1 MIASV
6 SERFDWIASDKRP
19 RRVGV
24 LGGTFDPVHVGHLAM
39 ADAARIELGLDAV
52 LFVPT
57 AGSAFKEGAV
67 VASPEQR
74 LSWCRAAVRDNAYFD
89 ASGVD
94 IERGGRTRTVDT
106 LRDLHGFFG
115 DHVRLFF
122 IMGSDAAR
130 ELHRWADSPTLSSLA
145 SFAVVSRAGHPFG
158 APEISERGLDAFDFV
173 LLEDAVM
180 DVSSTMVR
188 KRLASG
194 GSMRYFVPAAAAE
207 LIGRDDPYR
216 PVEQAHP
223 SDEVFGPEFEL
234 RIVSELERRVSP
246 RRLRHIR
253 GVADMAERLARTYG
267 VDPRRARLA
276 GLLHDWDK
284 GLDDDVVRR
293 RVFDLGLDIDGRMVF
308 DMPALLHGPTA
319 AEALRRAYPGVPGDV
334 LQAVERHTAG
344 ACGMSDLDMVVYV
357 ADAIEENRSFAGV
370 QDLRDLIGGV
380 SLEKLFFRTYRHILA
395 DLIARRK
402 RIHPRTVEVWNSY
415 VLDNRD

>member
-6 SERFDWIASDKRP
+6 SERFDWIASDERP
-19 RRVGV
+19 HRVGV

-57 AGSAFKEGAV
+57 AASAFKEGSV

-74 LSWCRAAVRDNAYFD
+74 LSWCKAAVRDNAYFD
-89 ASGVD
+89 VSGID
-94 IERGGRTRTVDT
+94 IERGGKTRTVDT
-106 LRDLHGFFG
+106 LRDLRSFFG
-115 DHVRLFF
+115 EHVRLFF

-130 ELHRWADSPTLSSLA
+130 GLHRWSDAPALASLA
-145 SFAVVSRAGHPFG
+145 SFAVVPRAGHPFG
-158 APEISERGLDAFDFV
+158 SGEVSERGLDAFDFCLLDDEV
-173 LLEDAVM
+173 L
-180 DVSSTMVR
+180 DVSSTVVR

-194 GSMRYFVPAAAAE
+194 SSVRYFVPSVVAE
-207 LIGRDDPYR
+207 LIECADPYR
-216 PVEQAHP
+216 PTRQTRA
-223 SDEVFGPEFEL
+223 SDEVFGPAFER
-234 RIVSELERRVSP
+234 RIVSELERRVSE

-253 GVADMAERLARTYG
+253 GVADMAERLAHVYG
-267 VDPRRARLA
+267 ADPRRARLA

-284 GLDDDVVRR
+284 GLDDEGARR
-293 RVFDLGLDIDGRMVF
+293 RVFDLGLGIDGRMVF

-319 AEALRRAYPGVPGDV
+319 AEALRRAYPDIPDDV
-334 LQAVERHTAG
+334 LQAVARHTAG
-344 ACGMSDLDMVVYV
+344 APRMSDLDMVVYV
-357 ADAIEENRSFAGV
+357 ADAIEENRRFPGV
-370 QDLRDLIGGV
+370 QDLRDLIGEV

-415 VLDNRD
+415 VVDNRD